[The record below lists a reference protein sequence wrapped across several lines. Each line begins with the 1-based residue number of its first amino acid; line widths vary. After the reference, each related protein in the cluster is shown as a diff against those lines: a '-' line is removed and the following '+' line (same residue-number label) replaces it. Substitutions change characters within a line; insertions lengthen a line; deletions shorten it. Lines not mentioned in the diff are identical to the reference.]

1 MFYSIQLGLQ
11 SKVYRGICDLSS
23 VFEMTLPRLC
33 GIIRIATWLI
43 KEMRNQLP
51 QELVYQRSEKLK
63 TEETLSATVE
73 EYLETI
79 YNMSAENEVV
89 IGARLAEKFHVSA
102 PTVTEML
109 KRLVRDGYVEMD
121 NKRQVILTEEGNQAA
136 EAVLRRHRLTERF
149 LVDMLGMQWHQVH
162 EEACRLEHF
171 ISGAVEARVI
181 SNLHN
186 PSTCPHGNPIP
197 GSVPNARTYL
207 KDQGAV
213 RLSTIPTGE
222 KATILLIS
230 EVVEDE
236 EALILYLH
244 EKGLTPGTQL
254 TVLAKEHES
263 KSADLQEENFR
274 LLVEGRE
281 VSISKAIAAKIW
293 VTR

>member
-1 MFYSIQLGLQ
+1 M
-11 SKVYRGICDLSS
+11 KAEEALS
-23 VFEMTLPRLC
+23 V
-33 GIIRIATWLI
+33 
-43 KEMRNQLP
+43 
-51 QELVYQRSEKLK
+51 
-63 TEETLSATVE
+63 TVE

-79 YNMSAENEVV
+79 YNMSMEDEVV
-89 IGARLAEKFHVSA
+89 IGARLAEKFRVSA

-121 NKRQVILTEEGNQAA
+121 RKRQVSLTEAGNQAA

-181 SNLHN
+181 ASLHQ
-186 PSTCPHGNPIP
+186 PTTCPHGNPIP

-207 KDQGAV
+207 KDRGAL
-213 RLSTIPTGE
+213 RLSMLAPADA
-222 KATILLIS
+222 ATILCIS
-230 EVVEDE
+230 EVVENE

-244 EKGLTPGTQL
+244 EKGLTPGTHL
-254 TVLAKEHES
+254 TVLSQGNGAGEE
-263 KSADLQEENFR
+263 QEESVKM
-274 LLVEGRE
+274 LVEGHE
-281 VSISKAIAAKIW
+281 VAITGSVAPKIW

>member
-1 MFYSIQLGLQ
+1 M
-11 SKVYRGICDLSS
+11 
-23 VFEMTLPRLC
+23 
-33 GIIRIATWLI
+33 
-43 KEMRNQLP
+43 
-51 QELVYQRSEKLK
+51 K
-63 TEETLSATVE
+63 TEESLSATVE
-73 EYLETI
+73 EYLEAI
-79 YNMSAENEVV
+79 YNMSAEDEVV

-109 KRLVRDGYVEMD
+109 KRLVRDGYIEMD
-121 NKRQVILTEEGNQAA
+121 TRRQVTLTEAGNQAA

-181 SNLHN
+181 TTLNN
-186 PSTCPHGNPIP
+186 PTTCPHGNPIP
-197 GSVPNARTYL
+197 GSVANARSYL
-207 KDQGAV
+207 KDKGAI
-213 RLSTIPTGE
+213 RLSSAGVGE
-222 KATILLIS
+222 VVAILCIS

-263 KSADLQEENFR
+263 KSADFQEENFR
-274 LLVEGRE
+274 LLVESRE

-293 VTR
+293 VT

>member
-1 MFYSIQLGLQ
+1 
-11 SKVYRGICDLSS
+11 V
-23 VFEMTLPRLC
+23 
-33 GIIRIATWLI
+33 
-43 KEMRNQLP
+43 
-51 QELVYQRSEKLK
+51 K
-63 TEETLSATVE
+63 TEESLSATVE

-79 YNMSAENEVV
+79 YNMSAEDEVV

-109 KRLVRDGYVEMD
+109 KRLVRDGYIEMD
-121 NKRQVILTEEGNQAA
+121 AKRQVTLTEEGNKAA

-171 ISGAVEARVI
+171 ISGAVEDRVI
-181 SNLHN
+181 ASLNY
-186 PSTCPHGNPIP
+186 PTTCPHGNPIP
-197 GSVPNARTYL
+197 GSVENARTYL

-213 RLSTIPTGE
+213 RLSTLTNHD
-222 KATILLIS
+222 KAIILLIS

-254 TVLAKEHES
+254 TVLVKEDE
-263 KSADLQEENFR
+263 KEYVDLQEENFS
-274 LLVEGRE
+274 LLVEDRE
-281 VSISKAIAAKIW
+281 VCISKAVASKIW
-293 VTR
+293 VIT